1 VCLVPY
7 LPSALL
13 LIVGLLVLGM
23 LMRAALRS
31 LRRFAASRAALG
43 SQVSDQTGLLRAR
56 SAALRIAVV
65 ERRRRP
71 VGAPTPAV
79 VAPSTLS
86 GRPPPRSMRQRGRR
100 QEDRGGG

>member
-1 VCLVPY
+1 VCVVPY

-13 LIVGLLVLGM
+13 LVVGLLGLGM

-43 SQVSDQTGLLRAR
+43 SRVNDQTGLLRAR

-65 ERRRRP
+65 ERWRRP
-71 VGAPTPAV
+71 GGVPTPAV
-79 VAPSTLS
+79 VAPRTLS
-86 GRPPPRSMRQRGRR
+86 GRPPPRSMRQRGR